1 MTHAAGAV
9 ANALAEPGRSA
20 PERFYRR
27 VLEVLQ
33 QRDVPHLVGG
43 AYALA
48 HHTHVPYATR
58 DFDVFLRRADV
69 GRACQSLE
77 DAGYRAAVV
86 YPHFLG
92 KVRDGARFVDLI
104 FGSGNGIVP
113 VDDRWFTRASSG
125 TTLGLPVR
133 FCSAEDVLWSKAFIM
148 ERERYDGG
156 DVAHLLLATADRL
169 DWAYL
174 VERFGDEW
182 RVLLAHL
189 VLFGFIYPGRRSRIP
204 ADVIDTLVE
213 RLRREAVTPGDG
225 DNLCRGSLLSRR
237 QYLLDLN
244 ELGMRDARLT
254 PDGAMT
260 REEIDKWTEAA
271 EVAE

>member
-1 MTHAAGAV
+1 MTRAADAV
-9 ANALAEPGRSA
+9 ANALAETGRSA

-27 VLEVLQ
+27 VLEIFQ

-48 HHTHVPYATR
+48 HHTHVPYETR

-92 KVRDGARFVDLI
+92 KVRDGVHFVDLI

-125 TTLGLPVR
+125 MTLGLPVR
-133 FCSAEDVLWSKAFIM
+133 FCSAEDILWSKAFIM

-174 VERFGDEW
+174 IERFDAQW
-182 RVLLAHL
+182 RVLLAHF
-189 VLFGFIYPGRRSRIP
+189 VLFGFIYRADGRSFPPMWWARCSNACAASPSRPI
-204 ADVIDTLVE
+204 ATTSAE
-213 RLRREAVTPGDG
+213 EACCRDG
-225 DNLCRGSLLSRR
+225 STCSISTSSACGMHDCSRTA
-237 QYLLDLN
+237 Q
-244 ELGMRDARLT
+244 
-254 PDGAMT
+254 
-260 REEIDKWTEAA
+260 
-271 EVAE
+271 